1 VHQVGQPCSN
11 HPSLWDLFN
20 RKGAFF
26 PTEFIFWSTPPK
38 MTVLKRPL
46 NSIRRVDPVIYF
58 SVIVFLLSFVSF
70 DVYIRKYSVPAIDPC
85 FSLSSD
91 ADALHDAIV
100 SNTLKSEDAQHIC
113 SMLNQRNYQEDKHC
127 GSILGH
133 LPSKDAWS
141 LKEESAKGNDPWM
154 QMKWVGKPANCRV
167 KGHTIEA
174 LDDVN
179 NFRRGYALKY
189 IWDVEDKTH
198 ILPWLLGSRQD
209 LISRNRRVLL
219 DLGGNTFNTSIQW
232 FMRMYPCDFTE
243 VAYIPVTSSFYLPS
257 STKSTLRP

>member
-141 LKEESAKGNDPWM
+141 LKEGRKTSQLQSQGPHY
-154 QMKWVGKPANCRV
+154 RSS
-167 KGHTIEA
+167 
-174 LDDVN
+174 
-179 NFRRGYALKY
+179 RR
-189 IWDVEDKTH
+189 
-198 ILPWLLGSRQD
+198 RQ
-209 LISRNRRVLL
+209 
-219 DLGGNTFNTSIQW
+219 Q
-232 FMRMYPCDFTE
+232 
-243 VAYIPVTSSFYLPS
+243 LPS
-257 STKSTLRP
+257 WLRSQIHLGCRRQNTHLTLVTGQ